1 MLKITRLKFGI
12 QCLKGKH
19 RPFPL
24 GTDGIKGQIADKREQ
39 RINVY
44 LQIIVSAAL
53 TKYHR
58 QDDLNNRSLFVTVLK
73 N

>member
-1 MLKITRLKFGI
+1 MLKITRLKFGT

-44 LQIIVSAAL
+44 SQIIVSAAL
-53 TKYHR
+53 TK
-58 QDDLNNRSLFVTVLK
+58 
-73 N
+73 